1 MRRIVLYLGM
11 SLDGFIA
18 DRAGRVD
25 WMEGQ
30 NPADQTEGSY
40 DQFIQT
46 VDTVW
51 MGRSTYDQI
60 TRQLSP
66 GVWPYEGLDAWVF
79 THRPVPEDAPA
90 GVRFTSRPLAALA
103 RELKKQPGRDI
114 WLCGGASLARQ
125 ALEQGLVDELRLT
138 ILPILLGEGIPL
150 FGPMKRPRRLSL
162 LSHQVYNGMV
172 ECVYRRRE
180 VLP

>member
-1 MRRIVLYLGM
+1 MRRRVILM
-11 SLDGFIA
+11 IAASLDGYIA
-18 DRAGRVD
+18 DRGGGVS
-25 WMEGQ
+25 WLPEGE
-30 NPADQTEGSY
+30 AESGSETS
-40 DQFIQT
+40 FMGGI
-46 VDTVW
+46 DTVV
-51 MGRSTYDQI
+51 MGWNTY
-60 TRQLSP
+60 RQVVTELSP
-66 GVWPYEGLDAWVF
+66 GQWPYEGLDAWVF
-79 THRPVPEDAPA
+79 THRPAPEDAPA

-103 RELKKQPGRDI
+103 RELKKQPGRGI

-138 ILPILLGEGIPL
+138 ILPVLLGEGIPL
-150 FGPMKRPRRLSL
+150 FGPMKRPQRLSL